1 MHLAHLGLA
10 IGIAGIT
17 MVVNYEREQ
26 DVRMNVGDQAQMA
39 GYTLTFMG
47 TENYSGPNYEA
58 TRGTVIVSKDGAE
71 QFRLYPAK
79 RVYNRSGSVMTEAS
93 VRPSLFSDLYVSL
106 GEPLNNELTTWAVR
120 LYYKPFINWLWL
132 GALFMVVGGF
142 LAASDRRYR
151 IGAKSRAPAASAAAA
166 QGA

>member
-1 MHLAHLGLA
+1 M
-10 IGIAGIT
+10 
-17 MVVNYEREQ
+17 

-39 GYTLTFMG
+39 GYTLTFLG
-47 TENYSGPNYEA
+47 TENYTGPNYVA
-58 TRGTVIVSKDGAE
+58 TRGTVVVSKGDE
-71 QFRLYPAK
+71 ERFRLYPAK

-106 GEPLNNELTTWAVR
+106 GEPLNEELTTWAVR
-120 LYYKPFINWLWL
+120 LYYKPFINWLWV

-151 IGAKSRAPAASAAAA
+151 IKAKARATVDSNAPTT